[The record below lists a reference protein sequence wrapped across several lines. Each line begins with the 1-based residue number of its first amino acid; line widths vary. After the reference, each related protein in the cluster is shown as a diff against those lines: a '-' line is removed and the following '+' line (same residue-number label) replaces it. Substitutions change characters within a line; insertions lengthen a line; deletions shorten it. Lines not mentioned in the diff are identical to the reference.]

1 MSRDRTHPGVR
12 HARALRVLPPRVG
25 VWATALAVVVLSLHA
40 VSGARQTSADESQ
53 ITFRII
59 VVSTVE
65 RADALAV
72 RLSQG
77 EDFDALARAE
87 SIDPSAMRGGLI
99 GPVTLSDL
107 RVELRTALQGLPPG
121 VVRGLIIPTGYALV
135 ERVDVAPGTAGP
147 PASILALAAAGS
159 VKATISVDGLSEVE
173 TALFELEKPADWN
186 QDVRRICSY
195 REEAIERLRT
205 SLSRILAPE
214 AASLRAG
221 YTAFEI
227 IQGHISLAQVYSYR
241 GDMAPALE
249 QYEQAYQL
257 ALTHNPGSLLDL
269 EQAMGAALVHK
280 AEMDNGLYTE
290 PGGRCLLSPQP
301 APPLTR
307 MDDLLAGERRFLA
320 MLERNPGDLEARW
333 LLNAAHMATGG
344 YPSRVPA
351 QHLIPV
357 EAFASADDV
366 GRFVDVAPAVGVH
379 SFSMAGGV
387 IVDDFNND
395 GRLDIMTS
403 SSDICAPMQLFLR
416 QEDGMFA
423 DRSEE
428 AGLSG
433 QLGGLNL
440 NQADY
445 NNDGCLDVLVMRGGW
460 QLPQRRS
467 LLRNNCDGTFTDVT
481 AEAGL
486 LLPVTSSQ
494 TAVWADIDND
504 GWLDLFIGN
513 EDAPAQLFL
522 NRRDGTFV
530 DIAASAGVQRS
541 AFTKAVAAGDI
552 DNDGLV
558 DFYVSN
564 FQSGNFLYRN
574 NGDRTFTEVSLAAGV
589 TGADRGFPSWFFD
602 YDNDGWDDLFTAS
615 YFLSIEETARSYL
628 GLPLNAGTMKLY
640 RNVGDGRFVDVTESV
655 GLNNA
660 LMPMGSNF
668 GDIDNDGFLDIYLG
682 TGSPSYVSL
691 VPSMLLR
698 NRGGQSFVDV
708 TVSSGTGE
716 MHKGHGVAFADLDN
730 DGDQEI
736 IFKVGGATPGDAHAF
751 RLFEN
756 PGHGHNWLR
765 IKLVGVRSNRSAI
778 GARITVTVEEAGGI
792 RRSIHRTVNS
802 GGSFGASPLEQ
813 HFGLS
818 AASRVAEVEIRWP
831 ASGTRQRFSDLAVN
845 QAIEIRELDD
855 RYTTVPRS
863 PLRLGAR

>member
-1 MSRDRTHPGVR
+1 MPGHRGRPVGIWALGLALWAMLLHP
-12 HARALRVLPPRVG
+12 A
-25 VWATALAVVVLSLHA
+25 
-40 VSGARQTSADESQ
+40 SGARQITATDTQ
-53 ITFRII
+53 VTFRII

-65 RADALAV
+65 RADVLAV

-77 EDFDALARAE
+77 EDFAALARAE
-87 SIDPSAMRGGLI
+87 SIDPSASRGGLI
-99 GPVTLSDL
+99 GPVVLSDL
-107 RVELRTALQGLPPG
+107 RVELRNALQDLPPG
-121 VVRGLIIPTGYALV
+121 VVRGVIIPTGYALV
-135 ERVDVAPGTAGP
+135 ERVEGLPGSAGP
-147 PASILALAAAGS
+147 PTNILALAASGS

-173 TALFELEKPADWN
+173 TALFDLDKPVNWN
-186 QDVRRICSY
+186 EDLRLICTY
-195 REEAIERLRT
+195 REQAIERLRA
-205 SLSRILAPE
+205 SLARILAPD
-214 AASLRAG
+214 AADLRVDR
-221 YTAFEI
+221 TPFEI
-227 IQGHISLAQVYSYR
+227 IQGHISLAQVHSYR
-241 GDMAPALE
+241 GGMARAIE
-249 QYEQAYQL
+249 QYERAYEL
-257 ALTHNPGSLLDL
+257 ALSHNPGSLLDL
-269 EQAMGAALVHK
+269 EQAMGAARVHK

-290 PGGRCLLSPQP
+290 PGDRCLLAPQP
-301 APPLTR
+301 ASPLAM
-307 MDDLLAGERRFLA
+307 MDDLSAGVRHFLS
-320 MLERNPGDLEARW
+320 MLDKNPQDLEARW

-351 QHLIPV
+351 EHMIPV
-357 EAFASADDV
+357 ESFASAEDV
-366 GRFVDVAPAVGVH
+366 GRFVDVASAAGVH

-395 GRLDIMTS
+395 GLLDILTS

-416 QEDGMFA
+416 QKDGTFV
-423 DRSEE
+423 DRSAE

-433 QLGGLNL
+433 QVGGLNL

-460 QLPQRRS
+460 QLPHRRS

-486 LLPVTSSQ
+486 LTPVTSSQ

-504 GWLDLFIGN
+504 GWLDLFVGN

-552 DNDGLV
+552 DNDGFT

-574 NGDRTFTEVSLAAGV
+574 NGDRTFTEVALEAGV
-589 TGADRGFPSWFFD
+589 MGAERGFPSWFFD

-640 RNVGDGRFVDVTESV
+640 RNRGDGRFADVTEAA
-655 GLNNA
+655 GLNKA

-765 IKLVGVRSNRSAI
+765 VKLVGVRSNRSAI
-778 GARITVTVEEAGGI
+778 GTRIAVTVEDAAGA

-802 GGSFGASPLEQ
+802 GGSFGASPLAQ
-813 HFGLS
+813 HFGLG
-818 AASRVAEVEIRWP
+818 AASRVVEVEIRWP
-831 ASGTRQRFSDLAVN
+831 SSGTRQTFGDVAIN
-845 QAIEIRELDD
+845 QAIEIREFDD
-855 RYTTVPRS
+855 RYTTVSLPPLPLTGGAPPR
-863 PLRLGAR
+863 